1 MRWLMRS
8 IPVAVFSVVAPG
20 CATTATGSPTLQ
32 FGWVAP
38 SQAGPRGEAPGAE
51 SRLIGAQ
58 PDGVKFY
65 VLVLRDG
72 DEVATGLARFA
83 HEQAITNAHFV
94 AIGAVRAPQVGWFDP
109 SRGEYQSMA
118 RRDQMEVLTL
128 SGDIAL
134 GTDGQP
140 VVHAHMVLGDHDGA
154 AWGGHL
160 LSATV
165 SPTLEVYVTSFP
177 TPLHKRLD
185 PGTKLQLI
193 DPSIAK

>member
-8 IPVAVFSVVAPG
+8 VLAAVFSMVVPA
-20 CATTATGSPTLQ
+20 CATTGTGSPTLQ

-38 SQAGPRGEAPGAE
+38 SQTSPHGEAPRAE

-65 VLVLRDG
+65 VLILREG

-83 HEQAITNAHFV
+83 REQAITNAHFM

-109 SRGEYQSMA
+109 SRNEYRSIA
-118 RRDQMEVLTL
+118 RQDQMEVLTL
-128 SGDIAL
+128 TGDIAL

-140 VVHAHMVLGDHDGA
+140 VVHAHMVLGGHDGA

-193 DPSIAK
+193 DPSITK

>member
-1 MRWLMRS
+1 MRG
-8 IPVAVFSVVAPG
+8 IPAVVFSIVAPA
-20 CATTATGSPTLQ
+20 CATTGTASPTLQ
-32 FGWVAP
+32 VGWVAP
-38 SQAGPRGEAPGAE
+38 SQAVPHGEAPGAQ

-65 VLVLRDG
+65 VLVLREG

-83 HEQAITNAHFV
+83 REQALSNAHFV
-94 AIGAVRAPQVGWFDP
+94 AIGAVRDPQVAWFDR
-109 SRGEYQSMA
+109 SRGEYRSITRQ
-118 RRDQMEVLTL
+118 DQMEVLAL
-128 SGDIAL
+128 SGDVTL

-140 VVHAHMVLGDHDGA
+140 VVHAHVVLGDRAGA

-185 PGTKLQLI
+185 PATKLQLI
-193 DPSIAK
+193 DPSITQ

>member
-1 MRWLMRS
+1 M
-8 IPVAVFSVVAPG
+8 VAPA
-20 CATTATGSPTLQ
+20 CATTGTASPALQ
-32 FGWVAP
+32 VGWVAP
-38 SQAGPRGEAPGAE
+38 AQTAPRGEAPGAQ

-65 VLVLRDG
+65 VLVLHEG

-83 HEQAITNAHFV
+83 REQAIANAHFV
-94 AIGAVRAPQVGWFDP
+94 AIGAVRAPQVAWFDP
-109 SRGEYQSMA
+109 SRGEYRSIA
-118 RRDQMEVLTL
+118 RQDQMEVLTL
-128 SGDIAL
+128 SGDVAL

-140 VVHAHMVLGDHDGA
+140 VVHAHVVLGDHDGS

-185 PGTKLQLI
+185 PATKLQLI
-193 DPSIAK
+193 DPSITK

>member
-1 MRWLMRS
+1 MRWLVPS
-8 IPVAVFSVVAPG
+8 IPAAVLSMLAPA
-20 CATTATGSPTLQ
+20 CATTGTGSPTLQ
-32 FGWVAP
+32 VGWVAP
-38 SQAGPRGEAPGAE
+38 SQAGPRGEAPGAQ
-51 SRLIGAQ
+51 SRLIGAE

-65 VLVLRDG
+65 VLVLREG

-83 HEQAITNAHFV
+83 HDQAITNAHFV
-94 AIGAVRAPQVGWFDP
+94 AIGAVRAPQVAWFDV
-109 SRGEYQSMA
+109 SRGEYRSIA
-118 RRDQMEVLTL
+118 RQDQLEVLTL

-140 VVHAHMVLGDHDGA
+140 VVHAHMVLGGRDGS

-185 PGTKLQLI
+185 PATKLQLI
-193 DPSIAK
+193 DPSIIK